1 MFFFFIFILIK
12 KIFSIYCNQKK
23 NKDKKGEAAPVEEKI
38 LYDKWGDPIK
48 PKRKVRPLSLRAQND
63 KFEFTV
69 HLHNTTIIEGRNAR
83 LICGVNSYSKNM
95 EIIWYKNDRKIR
107 FNEKNPRYEDFSRN
121 ATGCIGIA
129 LTELGDAAE
138 YKCVFRDK
146 DTEQTLET
154 SCQIIVVPKIKKLKE
169 LSRMIPPAFVRKLQ
183 CKSKILLSQN

>member
-1 MFFFFIFILIK
+1 MLHL
-12 KIFSIYCNQKK
+12 K
-23 NKDKKGEAAPVEEKI
+23 NKDKKGEAPPVEEKI

-69 HLHNTTIIEGRNAR
+69 HLHTTTIIEGRNAR

-95 EIIWYKNDRKIR
+95 EITWTKNDRKIR
-107 FNEKNPRYEDFSRN
+107 FTEKNPRYEDFSRN

-129 LTELGDAAE
+129 LTELSDAGE
-138 YKCVFRDK
+138 YKCVFKDK

-154 SCQIIVVPKIKKLKE
+154 SCQLIVVPTIKKLKQ

-183 CKSKILLSQN
+183 CKSNILLPQN